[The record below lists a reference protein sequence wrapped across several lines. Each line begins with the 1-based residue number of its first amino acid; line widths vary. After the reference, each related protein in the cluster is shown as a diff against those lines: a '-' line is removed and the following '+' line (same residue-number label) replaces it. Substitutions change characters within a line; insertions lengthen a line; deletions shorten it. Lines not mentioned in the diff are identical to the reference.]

1 MKDKEYTRYE
11 IRFLPPATAKLK
23 AIKQILSDVYR
34 VKTTRLDIV
43 DHDDERGIGFGLK
56 SSGDETE
63 SANAF
68 EAQVELI
75 LKDGDEHGYA
85 GCGVMMTCSSYG
97 SGIVYAPYNYTKHV
111 GATDPHEIGRR
122 VLDLDVVAAS
132 ASIMQEWLRL
142 GVVTDHTAQPA

>member
-1 MKDKEYTRYE
+1 MKDKEYMRYE

-23 AIKQILSDVYR
+23 AIKQILYDVYR

-68 EAQVELI
+68 EAQVELL
-75 LKDGDEHGYA
+75 LKDGDVHGYA

-97 SGIVYAPYNYTKHV
+97 SGIVYAPYNYTEQV
-111 GATDPHEIGRR
+111 GTTDPREIARR
-122 VLDLDVVAAS
+122 ILDLDVVAAS

-142 GVVTDHTAQPA
+142 GVVTDYTAQPA

>member
-1 MKDKEYTRYE
+1 MKDKEYMRYK

-23 AIKQILSDVYR
+23 AIKQILYDVYR

-68 EAQVELI
+68 EAQVELL
-75 LKDGDEHGYA
+75 LKDGDVHGYA

-97 SGIVYAPYNYTKHV
+97 SGIVYAPYNYTEQV
-111 GATDPHEIGRR
+111 GTTDPREIARR
-122 VLDLDVVAAS
+122 ILDLDVVAAS

-142 GVVTDHTAQPA
+142 GVVTDYTAQPA

>member
-1 MKDKEYTRYE
+1 MKPKQYMAFE

-23 AIKQILSDVYR
+23 AIRQILNDVYR
-34 VKTTRLDIV
+34 VKTTKIDIV

-56 SSGDETE
+56 SSGDETD

-97 SGIVYAPYNYTKHV
+97 SGIVYAPYNYTEQV
-111 GATDPHEIGRR
+111 GTTDPREIARR

-142 GVVTDHTAQPA
+142 GVVTDYTVQPA

>member
-1 MKDKEYTRYE
+1 MKDKEYMRYK

-23 AIKQILSDVYR
+23 AIKQILYDVYR

-68 EAQVELI
+68 EAQVELL
-75 LKDGDEHGYA
+75 LKDGDVHGYA

-97 SGIVYAPYNYTKHV
+97 SGIVYAPYNYTEQV
-111 GATDPHEIGRR
+111 GTTDPREIVRR
-122 VLDLDVVAAS
+122 ILDLDVVAAS

-142 GVVTDHTAQPA
+142 GVVTDYTAQPA